1 MQRGWY
7 YYEIA
12 HFGHLSLHIPRYST
26 IHEFPTLNLYK
37 NIPLKPRL
45 SGELGELHRRI
56 DNIEARHSLSYQFPT
71 SASQGIELPLI
82 WTFLQTSSNLA
93 HQPTLET

>member
-12 HFGHLSLHIPRYST
+12 HFGHLTLHISRYSNT
-26 IHEFPTLNLYK
+26 HGFPIDNLYK
-37 NIPLKPRL
+37 NIPLKSKL

-56 DNIEARHSLSYQFPT
+56 DNIEARHWLSYQFPT
-71 SASQGIELPLI
+71 PASQGIELPLI
-82 WTFLQTSSNLA
+82 WTFLQTFSNLA
-93 HQPTLET
+93 HRPTLET